1 MDLFD
6 DLPPPSEAEH
16 AQIAPGA
23 VLLRGFARAGDAD
36 WLETVNREVR
46 ATRGGGHDS
55 PADEITAT
63 QRGRYL
69 SRNPRAGHHNLS
81 FRCAR

>member
-36 WLETVNREVR
+36 WLETVR
-46 ATRGGGHDS
+46 TRRRFYCMIS
-55 PADEITAT
+55 PGPLIASLKRPSS
-63 QRGRYL
+63 RGLVPPLR
-69 SRNPRAGHHNLS
+69 RDGAGL
-81 FRCAR
+81 A